1 MSALNDRDRREVV
14 DALHRESPAARD
26 HILATLPAFRDWL
39 RQTLYLIFLKTRD
52 DLEPLWAWLRLA
64 FA

>member
-1 MSALNDRDRREVV
+1 MDDRDRREIV
-14 DALHRESPAARD
+14 DALHRESPTARQR
-26 HILATLPAFRDWL
+26 ILATLDAFRDWL

-64 FA
+64 YA